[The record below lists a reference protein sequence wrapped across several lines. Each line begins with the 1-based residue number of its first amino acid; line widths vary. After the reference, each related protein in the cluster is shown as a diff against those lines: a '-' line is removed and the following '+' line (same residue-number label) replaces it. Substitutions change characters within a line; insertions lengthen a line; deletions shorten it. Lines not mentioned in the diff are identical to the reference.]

1 MYFSF
6 LIATPRLPGGLK
18 SLTTQHQQCSQQVGP
33 CPRASKVIP
42 PLKSG
47 RTPKLHR
54 VDLFCTSLCF
64 IFHGK
69 YISRDLPNL
78 NKITEPQQA
87 SFYFFLIL
95 FIYFYFW
102 LCWVFIAVH
111 GLSLVVVSG
120 GYSSLRCM
128 GFSLRWLLLL
138 WRMGSRCTGFS
149 SCGAQA

>member
-87 SFYFFLIL
+87 SFYFFFN
-95 FIYFYFW
+95 FIYLFLFLAVLGLHCCAW
-102 LCWVFIAVH
+102 AFSSCGKRGLLFVAVH
-111 GLSLVVVSG
+111 GLLTEVASLVVAHG
-120 GYSSLRCM
+120 L
-128 GFSLRWLLLL
+128 
-138 WRMGSRCTGFS
+138 
-149 SCGAQA
+149 